1 MQFKDGLYPALSLEE
16 GNLVRV
22 NVGQRP
28 FAYDVK
34 KLMGNFHK
42 LKRILSRVYGIAE
55 TANEP
60 GVRCIF
66 SCIKQLPQV
75 YNWGK
80 CHIC

>member
-34 KLMGNFHK
+34 
-42 LKRILSRVYGIAE
+42 S
-55 TANEP
+55 
-60 GVRCIF
+60 
-66 SCIKQLPQV
+66 
-75 YNWGK
+75 
-80 CHIC
+80 